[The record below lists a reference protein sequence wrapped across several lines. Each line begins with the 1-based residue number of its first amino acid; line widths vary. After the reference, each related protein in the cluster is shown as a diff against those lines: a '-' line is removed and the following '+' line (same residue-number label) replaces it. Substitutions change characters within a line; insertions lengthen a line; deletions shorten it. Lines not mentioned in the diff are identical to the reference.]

1 MPSHRKRIGFLPS
14 EDVHIIIEK
23 ISTDNN
29 YSQSKVTGILVEEA
43 LRSRGLLNSSFSNKS
58 PLINK
63 SLSDPKKQKKLSF
76 YNDLSNNFDF
86 STLNKKSLKDDIKM
100 INEFI
105 EFKLFKKIMNQ
116 KGNNNIH

>member
-14 EDVHIIIEK
+14 EEVHIIIEK

-43 LRSRGLLNSSFSNKS
+43 LRSRGLLNTSFSNKS
-58 PLINK
+58 SFINN
-63 SLSDPKKQKKLSF
+63 SLSDPQKDEKLSF
-76 YNDLSNNFDF
+76 YNDLSSNFNL

>member
-14 EDVHIIIEK
+14 EEVHIIIEK

-58 PLINK
+58 SLINS
-63 SLSDPKKQKKLSF
+63 SLSDSQKQKKLSF

-100 INEFI
+100 IHEFI

-116 KGNNNIH
+116 KENNNIH

>member
-58 PLINK
+58 HVINN
-63 SLSDPKKQKKLSF
+63 SLSDPQKQKKLSF
-76 YNDLSNNFDF
+76 YNDLSNNSDF

-116 KGNNNIH
+116 KENNIHY

>member
-14 EDVHIIIEK
+14 EEVHIIIEK

-58 PLINK
+58 SLINY
-63 SLSDPKKQKKLSF
+63 SLSDAPKQKKLSF
-76 YNDLSNNFDF
+76 YNDLSNDFDL